1 MTTPIVRVAVLIN
14 PSARHG
20 LGARAADTA
29 VATLRARDIVVT
41 EMIGRDEAE
50 ARELARE
57 AASSGPD
64 AVVVVGGDGSVR
76 LTLDA
81 IGGTGVPIGLIPAGT
96 GNDHA
101 RALGVP
107 TGDPVAAAGIIADG
121 HRRRFDLAVI
131 TLADGSSTV
140 FGTVAATGLDALV
153 TERANTMAWPKGQL
167 RYPLAAVVELARM
180 KRFHYRITVDDKTFE
195 RDLILA
201 AVGNTASYG
210 GGMHITPDAAV
221 DDGLLDLTLVA
232 HGSRLKMI
240 GLFPTMYSGKHIR
253 HKEVEQFRGTRIVLD
268 CSPTAPIYADGD
280 RIGQLPATI
289 ELRPGAVTF
298 LAPRAS
304 VSGNP

>member
-1 MTTPIVRVAVLIN
+1 MTTPIVRVAALIN

-20 LGARAADTA
+20 LGARAAATA
-29 VATLRARDIVVT
+29 VAALRARDIEVT

-50 ARELARE
+50 ARDLAQK
-57 AASSGPD
+57 AASTDVD

-81 IGGTGVPIGLIPAGT
+81 VRDTGTPIGLIPAGT

-107 TGDPVAAAGIIADG
+107 TGDPAAAAAIIVDG

-131 TLADGSSTV
+131 TLADGTSTV

-153 TERANTMAWPKGQL
+153 TERANTMVWPKGQL
-167 RYPLAAVVELARM
+167 RYPLAAIVELAKM
-180 KRFHYRITVDDKTFE
+180 KPFHYRITVDDNVFE

-210 GGMHITPDAAV
+210 GGMHITPDATV
-221 DDGLLDLTLVA
+221 DDGLLDLTLVSHA
-232 HGSRLKMI
+232 PRLKMI
-240 GLFPTMYSGKHIR
+240 GLFPTMYSGKHIH

-268 CSPTAPIYADGD
+268 CTPTAPIYADGD

-289 ELRPGAVTF
+289 EVRPGAVTF
-298 LAPRAS
+298 LAPRPS